1 MLVNRYRLEI
11 DGLRA
16 FAVLPVIFYHA
27 GFDFFSGGFVGVDVF
42 FVISGYLITSLIV
55 QQTKEGNFSLLDF
68 YERRAR
74 RILPA
79 LFLVMFCSIPLAYFL
94 MKPNQLEAFSGSL
107 IAATL
112 FFSNILFYAE
122 SDYFGIASEL
132 KPLLHTWSLAVEEQ
146 YYLFFPLLVLLVGR
160 GKLLLSL
167 ICAGILLSFSLSQFG
182 GNLSLVYPFMEKE
195 WLWVDV
201 PNWAFF
207 NTPTRIWEIM
217 MGALIGLYLIEKD
230 QFKGIIGEL
239 SGLLGL
245 CLISVSIFAFEK
257 STPHPSI
264 YTLAP
269 VLGTTLIILGAS
281 PNTFVGKILS
291 AKIFVAVGLISYSA
305 YLWHYPL
312 FAFSKIAMVSDEK
325 PGILNNEIILIMA
338 AFVLAYLSFNFI
350 EKPFRDRKKIT
361 SKQVA
366 IVLFCAAAILV
377 MVGIIGK
384 STSGFKN
391 QYYAEILP
399 ENRFLIIDRE
409 QLNEQ
414 RMSFWSISRKN
425 QMAKRFDTDGRD
437 KILIVGDSHSQDL
450 ATAFETN
457 SDLFYTDFQVRRLT
471 LLETCFA
478 QIGSVETG
486 GLQVGTCN
494 RMISEYQNSS
504 LPNDANYIFLSA
516 RWSEGSVEYL
526 ADFHNWLGDNAN
538 KVIFFDRTAE
548 YSDTAD
554 VAMLLAK
561 QNKKVIPEVANKFL
575 SKYRNVKLD
584 SLNQELNLVV
594 KNLGWPIVDR
604 LSLGCSSDGDQCDF
618 FSSDGLSYY
627 SDYGHWTVAGSKLFG
642 QKLFDAGFGESIK
655 EPDFVLFSIK
665 SKVSE

>member
-1 MLVNRYRLEI
+1 MNRYRLEI

-16 FAVLPVIFYHA
+16 LAVLPVIFYHA
-27 GFDFFSGGFVGVDVF
+27 GFDLFSGGFVGVDVF
-42 FVISGYLITSLIV
+42 FVISGYLITSLII
-55 QQTKEGNFSLLDF
+55 QQTKEGKFSLLDF

-79 LFLVMFCSIPLAYFL
+79 LFLVMFCSIPLAYLL

-146 YYLFFPLLVLLVGR
+146 YYLFFPLLVLLIGS
-160 GKLLLSL
+160 GKLLLAC
-167 ICAGILLSFSLSQFG
+167 ICTGILLSFSLSQFG
-182 GNLSLVYPFMEKE
+182 GNLSLVYPFIEKE

-201 PNWAFF
+201 PSWAFF

-217 MGALIGLYLIEKD
+217 TGALIGLYLIEKD
-230 QFKGIIGEL
+230 KFKGIYGEI
-239 SGLLGL
+239 SGLLGI
-245 CLISVSIFAFEK
+245 CLILVSVLAFEK

-269 VLGTTLIILGAS
+269 VLGTALIILGAS
-281 PNTFVGKILS
+281 PNTFVGKVLSTKIL
-291 AKIFVAVGLISYSA
+291 VAVGLISYSA

-312 FAFSKIAMVSDEK
+312 FAFSKIAMTTEEN

-338 AFVLAYLSFNFI
+338 TFVFAYLSFNFI

-361 SKQVA
+361 RKQVT
-366 IVLFCAAAILV
+366 IVLFSSAVILV
-377 MVGIIGK
+377 LAGIIGK

-391 QYYAEILP
+391 QYYEAILP

-414 RMSFWSISRKN
+414 RNSFWSISRRN
-425 QMAKRFDTDGRD
+425 QMVKSFDNDDRD
-437 KILIVGDSHSQDL
+437 KILIVGDSHSEDL
-450 ATAFETN
+450 AAAFETN
-457 SDLFYTDFQVRRLT
+457 SDLFYADFQVRRLP
-471 LLETCFA
+471 LLEKCFSL
-478 QIGSVETG
+478 IRSVETDR
-486 GLQVGTCN
+486 LCN
-494 RMISEYQNSS
+494 RMILDYQKSS
-504 LPNDANYIFLSA
+504 LPNNANYIFLSA
-516 RWSEGSVEYL
+516 RWSEDSIEYL
-526 ADFHNWLGDNAN
+526 ADFHNWLGDNAK

-554 VAMLLAK
+554 VAMLLANK
-561 QNKKVIPEVANKFL
+561 NKNKKIIPEVANKFL

-584 SLNQELNLVV
+584 SLNQELNIVV
-594 KNLGWPIVDR
+594 KNLGWPIIDR
-604 LSLGCSSDGDQCDF
+604 LSLSCSYGDQCDF
-618 FSSDGLSYY
+618 FSSDGLPYY
-627 SDYGHWTVAGSKLFG
+627 SDYGHWTVAGSKFFG
-642 QKLFDAGFGESIK
+642 QKLFDAGFGERIK

-665 SKVSE
+665 SEVSE